1 MGNRGRAR
9 RRGGKREKAFNK
21 ENPKKKKQRLRE
33 IWKLQQMIQGGN
45 SGDIKKTKRN
55 SILLRIFLFLF
66 VYGNV
71 FDG

>member
-1 MGNRGRAR
+1 MGNIGRAR

-55 SILLRIFLFLF
+55 
-66 VYGNV
+66 
-71 FDG
+71 